1 MNKTLLKNE
10 EMIKSDLYQK
20 KESEIKNQKLNAVT
34 WHLDKETNSKYYI
47 NERKENSEDVE
58 KSKVKKR
65 KKKKERKSKLKEK
78 GESDEINEL
87 KVSVSQVRKL
97 SFSQANSDSTI
108 KLPEK
113 QSHENEK
120 NIEGNNTARKL
131 SKVNELNFST
141 SQKKLSL
148 VKTQSDSNIE
158 LINLQNQFYN
168 EHTYRQTKPEII
180 ENVKEGYSKRSQV
193 EHDKPLNED
202 KEPNLRLSNESLN
215 NKFENSIFRIEKLS
229 INNEE
234 KFDESDE
241 EIKRAMSSTANTNP
255 PSNRRKSTDRKADST
270 ISKREMSVINRSD
283 FMRFF
288 ESNSRNIFQLDKDRL
303 SGDHSD
309 FNFDN
314 ESNNLNNITA
324 RSLDNKNEFNFAAFE
339 MPSITNEKIERKSS
353 ITNEKVNENLLDV
366 ESNENDRNSPKESDK
381 ECNDNISLTGD
392 EKIQEPPEIQEPP
405 PKPKWHPPWQ
415 LSQEIIAHTDAIP
428 VLQIDPSNRWFA
440 TGSSDKTVRIWD
452 INDGGQKLVINAH
465 KQSIRAMTFGLAGH
479 RQLFTTADDRQLLCH
494 DIEVNRIV
502 SQYKGQSA
510 VIYAMC
516 TYQPSQLLIT
526 AARDKVLKIY
536 DTRSTKCIKT
546 LRGHQN
552 TVSCVIVNEQT
563 KQIISGSHDGTLRL
577 WDVGEGKCTGLLQG
591 HSKSVR
597 GVTTHPDGDKIVSAS
612 TERILAWNLPSGE
625 CFQEI
630 IAENIAI
637 NSVTINH
644 LGVTVAGG
652 SNGVI
657 NIWDFKS
664 GHMFQKINRTK
675 VYESQEIPICVF
687 TTKFDHTGTKLIC
700 SDACN
705 VVKIYKEAYTK
716 VSRRYHFRQA
726 SEFTDTHAQ
735 RAQSNTFL

>member
-1 MNKTLLKNE
+1 MYLLLPKEGEKPRRKDAYVGNNFGGVSYFDGIDYYSGTE
-10 EMIKSDLYQK
+10 DNHEDIKANII
-20 KESEIKNQKLNAVT
+20 E
-34 WHLDKETNSKYYI
+34 
-47 NERKENSEDVE
+47 KENPEEVE
-58 KSKVKKR
+58 KSKEKKR

-87 KVSVSQVRKL
+87 KVSVTQVRKH
-97 SFSQANSDSTI
+97 SFGKANSDSTI

-113 QSHENEK
+113 QSYENEK

-141 SQKKLSL
+141 SVKKLSL

-180 ENVKEGYSKRSQV
+180 EKLKEGYSKRSQV
-193 EHDKPLNED
+193 EHDKPL
-202 KEPNLRLSNESLN
+202 
-215 NKFENSIFRIEKLS
+215 
-229 INNEE
+229 NEE

-255 PSNRRKSTDRKADST
+255 SSNQRKSTDRKADSAF
-270 ISKREMSVINRSD
+270 SKRVISVIERSD

-288 ESNSRNIFQLDKDRL
+288 ESNSPNISQSDKDRP

-309 FNFDN
+309 INFDN

-324 RSLDNKNEFNFAAFE
+324 RSLDNKNEFNFEAFE
-339 MPSITNEKIERKSS
+339 MPSIV
-353 ITNEKVNENLLDV
+353 NEKVQILENEKLFEV
-366 ESNENDRNSPKESDK
+366 ESNENVKNSSKESDE
-381 ECNDNISLTGD
+381 ECNDNISLTED

-612 TERILAWNLPSGE
+612 TERILAWNLPLGE

-687 TTKFDHTGTKLIC
+687 TTKFDLTGTKLIC

-716 VSRRYHFRQA
+716 VSRRYRFRQA
-726 SEFTDTHAQ
+726 SEFTDTHAP
-735 RAQSNTFL
+735 RTQSNTFL

>member
-10 EMIKSDLYQK
+10 EMIKSDSYEK

-34 WHLDKETNSKYYI
+34 WHKETNLKYFI
-47 NERKENSEDVE
+47 NERKENPEEVE
-58 KSKVKKR
+58 KSKEKKR

-87 KVSVSQVRKL
+87 KVSVTQVRKH
-97 SFSQANSDSTI
+97 SFGKANSDSTI

-113 QSHENEK
+113 QSYENEK

-141 SQKKLSL
+141 SVKKLSL

-180 ENVKEGYSKRSQV
+180 EKLKEGYSKRSQV

-202 KEPNLRLSNESLN
+202 KVSNLRLSNESLN
-215 NKFENSIFRIEKLS
+215 NKFENSIFHIEKLN

-255 PSNRRKSTDRKADST
+255 SSNQRKSTDRKADSAF
-270 ISKREMSVINRSD
+270 SKRVISVIERSD

-288 ESNSRNIFQLDKDRL
+288 ESNSPNISQSDKDRP

-309 FNFDN
+309 INFDN

-324 RSLDNKNEFNFAAFE
+324 RSLDNKNEFNFEAFE
-339 MPSITNEKIERKSS
+339 MPSIV
-353 ITNEKVNENLLDV
+353 NEKVQILENEKLFEV
-366 ESNENDRNSPKESDK
+366 ESNENVKNSSKESDE
-381 ECNDNISLTGD
+381 ECNDNISLTED

-612 TERILAWNLPSGE
+612 TERILAWNLPLGE

-687 TTKFDHTGTKLIC
+687 TTKFDLTGTKLIC

-716 VSRRYHFRQA
+716 VSRRYRFRQA
-726 SEFTDTHAQ
+726 SEFTDTHAP
-735 RAQSNTFL
+735 RTQSNTFL